1 MIVLKDKVCR
11 TVEMPKPVKVTIS
24 TKGMFDDPKVRSYR
38 NFDEETAY
46 TIATEVVYRRVKS
59 IERIKW

>member
-11 TVEMPKPVKVTIS
+11 TVEMPKPVKVTVR

-38 NFDEETAY
+38 NLDEETAY
-46 TIATEVVYRRVKS
+46 TIATEVVYKPIAS
-59 IERIKW
+59 IQKIEW

>member
-1 MIVLKDKVCR
+1 MIILKDKVQR
-11 TVEMPKPVKVTIS
+11 TVEVPKPIKVTVS

-38 NFDEETAY
+38 NFDEETTY
-46 TIATEVVYRRVKS
+46 GIATEVIYRRVES

>member
-24 TKGMFDDPKVRSYR
+24 TKGMFDDPKIRSYR
-38 NFDEETAY
+38 NFDEETEY
-46 TIATEVVYRRVKS
+46 GIATEVVYKPIAS
-59 IERIKW
+59 IQKIEW